1 MAITPRYGRQLITIV
16 TSSIKIRLFVNTLCM
31 LALLGMMWIAGTL
44 STNALHAGYTRSVH
58 HIDALA
64 AALLE
69 GSMLRDDEES
79 SVRGYLLTGQKTFL
93 APYYAA
99 LPAAPALQ
107 QRIDALIADDPQMR
121 PLVMN
126 RRRAGQAWANWAAD
140 VLKHPHAYDRDS
152 PRLIAQQ
159 LQGKALF
166 DRYRAAIAAGT
177 AVLNRE
183 QRNTYNENSS
193 LLTRVNVLF
202 AVLFAGAIAAGV
214 LFGWRTMLAVTRPLA
229 ALGRAA
235 QAIGEGDLDRPVEV
249 EGARAFTN
257 LARNMDWMR
266 DQLALQA
273 RLAAEREA
281 ELRDNEERFR
291 GAFDLAAVGM
301 AMVGVDGRWLRV
313 NATLCAVV
321 GYGESELLAM
331 TYDALTHPEDRAIGA
346 QGRHDMLEGLTRA
359 FVVEKRYIHKDGRT
373 IWVNLG
379 TALVPDANGAPLY
392 FISQIENITARKEA
406 EAALEA
412 NKQELERSNAEL
424 QQFAYVA
431 SHDLQEPLRTISSY
445 LQLLHRR
452 YKGKELDD
460 NAEEFITFAV
470 DGAKRMQAL
479 IQDLL
484 AYSRVGKR
492 DTAFAPTDCGT
503 LAAEVV
509 AALQATIVEKGAV
522 VEHDA
527 LPIVL
532 GDASQLR
539 QLLQNLVGN
548 ALKFCKEAPVIRISA
563 QPHGEQWQFTVRD
576 NGIGIDPAHAERV
589 FIIFQRL
596 HTREEY
602 EGTGIGLALCRKIV
616 ERHGGRIWVESRP
629 GQGAAFHFMLPAQ
642 ASAAENVA

>member
-1 MAITPRYGRQLITIV
+1 
-16 TSSIKIRLFVNTLCM
+16 M
-31 LALLGMMWIAGTL
+31 LVLVGMMWIAGTL

-69 GSMLRDDEES
+69 GSKLRDDEES
-79 SVRGYLLTGQKTFL
+79 ALRGFLLTGRTAFL
-93 APYYAA
+93 APYYDA
-99 LPAAPALQ
+99 LRATPALQ
-107 QRIDALIADDPQMR
+107 QRIDALIADDPLMR

-126 RRRAGQAWANWAAD
+126 RRRAGQAWANWAAG

-152 PRLIAQQ
+152 ARLIAQQ
-159 LQGKALF
+159 LQGKVLF
-166 DRYRAAIAAGT
+166 DRYRAAIATGT
-177 AVLNRE
+177 MALNRE
-183 QRNTYNENSS
+183 QQDTYDGNSS
-193 LLTRVNVLF
+193 LLARTNL
-202 AVLFAGAIAAGV
+202 LFAGLFVGTIAIGV
-214 LFGWRTMLAVTRPLA
+214 LFGWRTILAVTHPLD

-235 QAIGEGDLDRPVEV
+235 QAIGHGALGEPVRVQGSHE
-249 EGARAFTN
+249 FTS
-257 LARNMDWMR
+257 LAQNMDWMR

-273 RLAAEREA
+273 RLTAEREA

-301 AMVGVDGRWLRV
+301 AMVGLDERWLRV
-313 NATLCAVV
+313 NAALCAVV
-321 GYGESELLAM
+321 GYSESELLAM
-331 TYDALTHPEDRAIGA
+331 TYGALTHPDDRSIGA

-359 FVVEKRYIHKDGRT
+359 FVTEKRYIHKDGRA

-379 TALVPDANGAPLY
+379 TALVRDARGTPLY

-412 NKQELERSNAEL
+412 KQQELERSNAEL

-431 SHDLQEPLRTISSY
+431 SHDLQEPLRTVSSY

-492 DTAFAPTDCGT
+492 SIAFAPTDSGA
-503 LAAEVV
+503 LVAEVI
-509 AALQATIVEKGAV
+509 AALHATIVEKGAV
-522 VEHDA
+522 VEYDG
-527 LPIVL
+527 LPIVH
-532 GDASQLR
+532 GDAGQLR

-548 ALKFCKEAPVIRISA
+548 ALKFCKETPTIRISA
-563 QPHGEQWQFTVRD
+563 QLQGEQWRFTVRD

-589 FIIFQRL
+589 FVIFQRL

-602 EGTGIGLALCRKIV
+602 DGTGIGLALCRKIV

-642 ASAAENVA
+642 MPTAENVA

>member
-1 MAITPRYGRQLITIV
+1 
-16 TSSIKIRLFVNTLCM
+16 M
-31 LALLGMMWIAGTL
+31 LVLVGMMWIAGTL

-58 HIDALA
+58 HIDALT
-64 AALLE
+64 AALRE
-69 GSMLRDDEES
+69 ASKLRDDEES
-79 SVRGYLLTGQKTFL
+79 ALRGFLLTGHKGFL

-99 LPAAPALQ
+99 LRAGPVLQ
-107 QRIDALIADDPQMR
+107 QQIDALIADDPQLR
-121 PLVMN
+121 PLVLT
-126 RRRAGQAWANWAAD
+126 RRQAGRAWANWAAG
-140 VLKHPHAYDRDS
+140 VLKHPYIYDS
-152 PRLIAQQ
+152 GSSQPNAQQ

-166 DRYRAAIAAGT
+166 DRYRAAIAVSTSA
-177 AVLNRE
+177 LDRE
-183 QRNTYNENSS
+183 QRDTYNENSS
-193 LLTRVNVLF
+193 LLTRTNLLF
-202 AVLFAGAIAAGV
+202 TELFAGAIVIGV
-214 LFGWRTMLAVTRPLA
+214 LFGWRTILAVTRPLD

-235 QAIGEGDLDRPVEV
+235 QAIGRGELGEQVSVQGSRE
-249 EGARAFTN
+249 FTN
-257 LARNMDWMR
+257 LAQNMEWMR
-266 DQLALQA
+266 NQLALQA
-273 RLAAEREA
+273 RLTAEREA

-313 NATLCAVV
+313 NAALCAVV

-331 TYDALTHPEDRAIGA
+331 TYDALSHPDDRAIGA
-346 QGRHDMLEGLTRA
+346 QGRHEMLEGLTRA
-359 FVVEKRYIHKDGRT
+359 FVAEKRYIHKDGRT

-379 TALVPDANGAPLY
+379 TALVHDAQGTPLY
-392 FISQIENITARKEA
+392 FVSQIENITARKEA
-406 EAALEA
+406 EAALKA

-460 NAEEFITFAV
+460 NADEFITFAV

-484 AYSRVGKR
+484 SYSRVGKR
-492 DTAFAPTDCGT
+492 DTAFAPTDSGA

-509 AALQATIVEKGAV
+509 SALQATIGEKGAV
-522 VEHDA
+522 VEYDE
-527 LPIVL
+527 LPVVL

-548 ALKFCKEAPVIRISA
+548 ALKFCEKAPAIRISA
-563 QPHGEQWQFTVRD
+563 KPHGEQWWFTVRD
-576 NGIGIDPAHAERV
+576 NGIGLDPVHAERIFV
-589 FIIFQRL
+589 IFQRL

-602 EGTGIGLALCRKIV
+602 DGTGIGLALCRKIV

-629 GQGAAFHFMLPAQ
+629 GRGAAFHFLLPAQ
-642 ASAAENVA
+642 PPAAENVA